1 MASKWLYFT
10 KYGRKKKGQ
19 IPSIDLRA
27 RTSPQVKRWP
37 NQEILKEDSS
47 ACQARFIVPSI
58 SHFPWRECF
67 THSRLQC
74 SQGAKYFK

>member
-27 RTSPQVKRWP
+27 RTSPQVKRRAVHGQLTAFGVLI
-37 NQEILKEDSS
+37 NGNSTAQLKFPIY
-47 ACQARFIVPSI
+47 RF
-58 SHFPWRECF
+58 
-67 THSRLQC
+67 
-74 SQGAKYFK
+74 